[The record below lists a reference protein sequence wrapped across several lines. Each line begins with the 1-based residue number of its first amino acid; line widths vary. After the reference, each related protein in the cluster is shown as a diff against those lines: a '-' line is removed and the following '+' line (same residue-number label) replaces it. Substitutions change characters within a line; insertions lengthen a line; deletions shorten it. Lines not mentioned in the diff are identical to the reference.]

1 MPEVFRRDG
10 WKHFFYANEGS
21 PREPVHIHVRRGRDE
36 AKYWLR
42 PFVHLAY
49 NDGLS
54 QRELRDTMQV
64 VMDERERIERAWDE
78 FFA

>member
-10 WKHFFYANEGS
+10 WKYFFYANEGS
-21 PREPVHIHVRRGRDE
+21 PREPVHVHVRRGRDE

-42 PFVHLAY
+42 PFVRLAY
-49 NDGLS
+49 NDGLN
-54 QRELRDTMQV
+54 QRELKDTMAV
-64 VMDERERIERAWDE
+64 VMAERGRIEEVWNE